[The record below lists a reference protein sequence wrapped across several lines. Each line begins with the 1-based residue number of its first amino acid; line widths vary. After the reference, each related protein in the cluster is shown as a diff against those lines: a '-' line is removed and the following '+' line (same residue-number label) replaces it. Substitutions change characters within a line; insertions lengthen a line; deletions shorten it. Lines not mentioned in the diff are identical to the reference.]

1 MGAPL
6 CIEVSSGTGTVSAY
20 ALRAASAID
29 VNPVAAGQVVEMER
43 VEKDEM
49 RYSNHRAESGLF
61 VGVAYTSARSP
72 VFGGAS
78 KDVSVVPLASVVGGR
93 NNVFPD
99 GEAQTTDVPTVAKS
113 STAVSVMSA
122 SP

>member
-1 MGAPL
+1 M
-6 CIEVSSGTGTVSAY
+6 CTEVSSGTGTVSAY
-20 ALRAASAID
+20 ALRAASAVD
-29 VNPVAAGQVVEMER
+29 VNPVAAGQVVEIDR

-72 VFGGAS
+72 VSGGARN
-78 KDVSVVPLASVVGGR
+78 DVSVVPLASVVGGR
-93 NNVFPD
+93 NKVFPD
-99 GEAQTTDVPTVAKS
+99 GDAQTTDVPTVAKS